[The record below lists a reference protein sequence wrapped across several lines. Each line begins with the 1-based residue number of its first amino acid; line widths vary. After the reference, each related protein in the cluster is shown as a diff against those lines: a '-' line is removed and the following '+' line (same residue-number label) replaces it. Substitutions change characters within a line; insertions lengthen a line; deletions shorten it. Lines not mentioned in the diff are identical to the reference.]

1 MGGDHAYAEGKLG
14 IQNGN
19 FGLSDLSGAVVVG
32 GGIGGAVCALAL
44 SRSDWRVTVVERQT
58 RSIRVS
64 RPEGLWN
71 RTLDALDRLEIGSL
85 IRSQAAVPIRGVES
99 RLGGRLLATISEG
112 DFAAAGA
119 AMYSTDPGDVRR
131 MILDAAVAT
140 GKATVL
146 RGAEVTELLRDGDR
160 VVGVRARHGTVPAEH
175 RGLVVGDDGAHS
187 VVRGGLG
194 IPISLR
200 TFPLEL
206 VTFEFARP
214 PSLRDDR
221 ILAWLN
227 PQGIRSGLVVAGFFP
242 APGSILKGILGL
254 PLGLWEARF
263 LPSADALWRDLA
275 VLTPLADDMR
285 QVVGFPDGFT
295 LVRRPYGHAA
305 AYARSGAVLIG
316 DAAHP
321 MSPVGGQGA
330 NCAIWDG
337 LALADALLGNTEGRA
352 LESYQRLRYRANARS
367 VALTEWG
374 AWAMWIGRRFPLLTA
389 ILPAVAPVIGRST
402 WAKRTLLSRVARAF
416 VSD

>member
-1 MGGDHAYAEGKLG
+1 M
-14 IQNGN
+14 
-19 FGLSDLSGAVVVG
+19 SDLSEVVVVG

-44 SRSDWRVTVVERQT
+44 TRRDWRVTVLERQA
-58 RSIRVS
+58 RPIRVS

-71 RTLDALDRLEIGSL
+71 RTLDALDRLGIGGL
-85 IRSQAAVPIRGVES
+85 IRSQAAVPISGVES
-99 RLGGRLLATISEG
+99 RLGGRLLATISED
-112 DFAAAGA
+112 DFKAAGA
-119 AMYSTDPGDVRR
+119 TLYSTDPDEVRR

-140 GKATVL
+140 GKAIVL
-146 RGAEVTELLRDGDR
+146 RGAEVAELLWDRDR
-160 VVGVRARHGTVPAEH
+160 VAGVRARHGTVPVEH

-206 VTFEFARP
+206 VTLEFARP

-221 ILAWLN
+221 VLAWLN
-227 PQGIRSGLVVAGFFP
+227 PQGIRGGLVVAGFFP
-242 APGSILKGILGL
+242 APGSILKGVLGL

-263 LPSADALWRDLA
+263 RRSADAFWRDLA
-275 VLTPLADDMR
+275 ALTPLAGNVR
-285 QVVGFPDGFT
+285 QAVEFPDGFT

-305 AYARSGAVLIG
+305 AYTRGGAALIG

-337 LALADALLGNTEGRA
+337 LALANAVLAETEERA
-352 LESYQRLRYRANARS
+352 FEIYERHRYRANARS
-367 VALTEWG
+367 VALTTLG
-374 AWAMWIGRRFPLLTA
+374 AWAIRVSRRPLLSA
-389 ILPAVAPVIGRST
+389 ILTAVAPLVGRSART
-402 WAKRTLLSRVARAF
+402 KRALLSRVARAF
-416 VSD
+416 VSA